1 MMVGPVEAESSA
13 DLNFESANHFR
24 ALSYFLPEL
33 PVAANQVVGRTV
45 VLQGWLGLALEFR
58 DNSLREH
65 LAQFYSPLVERVD
78 LPDCAL
84 REHGVLVERDQ
95 LAENRWRKLLGQD
108 GIRRAIALE
117 HAMWHEPVRS
127 AFRFYLVGC
136 FAKGQRL
143 TLCKDV
149 CEKHV
154 VMLAKW
160 IKRFAEGDEVAGY
173 QSRPL
178 VD

>member
-65 LAQFYSPLVERVD
+65 LA
-78 LPDCAL
+78 
-84 REHGVLVERDQ
+84 
-95 LAENRWRKLLGQD
+95 ENRGRKLRGED

-117 HAMWHEPVRS
+117 HAMGQEPVRS